1 MEEALRL
8 IIVADDPL
16 IRATLAAQLAV
27 WPAVVITGQAA
38 VSPLENGE
46 LETAFGPADAVIW
59 DAGWEPP
66 AADPLDPLPAGPPVI
81 ALVND
86 ADGAAA
92 AVVLGSRGVLL
103 RDLDIERILAA
114 ARAVAA
120 GLFVMEPGLV
130 AAVSAAA
137 SSSPPG
143 PPEDLTAREV
153 EVLTL
158 MAEGLTNKGIGRRLG
173 ITDHTVKYHVN
184 AILGKLAAQSRT
196 EAVVRATRLGLISL

>member
-1 MEEALRL
+1 MDEGLRL

-16 IRATLAAQLAV
+16 IRATLAAQLAA
-27 WPAVVITGQAA
+27 WPSVLIVGQAA
-38 VSPLENGE
+38 GPALESGD
-46 LETAFGPADAVIW
+46 LDVAFGPADAVIW
-59 DAGWEPP
+59 DTGWEPP
-66 AADPLDPLPAGPPVI
+66 AADALDPLPPGPPVI

-86 ADGAAA
+86 ADGTAAA
-92 AVVLGSRGVLL
+92 IALGSRGIVF
-103 RDLDIERILAA
+103 RGLDIERILAA
-114 ARAVAA
+114 AQAAAA

-130 AAVSAAA
+130 AAVLGAAGRA
-137 SSSPPG
+137 PDE

-153 EVLTL
+153 EVLNL
-158 MAEGLTNKGIGRRLG
+158 MAEGLTNKAIARRLG